1 MTEDNRITTETNT
14 NQPDNTKGQNEV
26 EMPTP
31 QKENKE
37 ITTGNNEQNQGQ
49 DEQKS
54 TQENQTV
61 SNQNAG
67 KAGFQPEQNSNG
79 ADDKRKSDETER
91 RERESTTPTY
101 QDANQNADWQQDKIN
116 EANNEKGNSVDEK
129 GKPHNKNQEVNKE
142 ASVSDSEKEK
152 GKLGDTRK
160 DSITERPKTET
171 YEKETDNDTWKSI
184 DKGNK
189 GHTDEEQKRERQ
201 NKNPINK

>member
-1 MTEDNRITTETNT
+1 MTEDNRITTETST
-14 NQPDNTKGQNEV
+14 NQNDTKGQNEV
-26 EMPTP
+26 EMPSP

-37 ITTGNNEQNQGQ
+37 ITTGNDNQNEQGSNTQQNDNQ
-49 DEQKS
+49 K
-54 TQENQTV
+54 
-61 SNQNAG
+61 
-67 KAGFQPEQNSNG
+67 PEQNSNG
-79 ADDKRKSDETER
+79 GDDKRKSDETER

-142 ASVSDSEKEK
+142 ASVSGSEKEK

-171 YEKETDNDTWKSI
+171 YEKKTDNDTWKSVNN
-184 DKGNK
+184 GNK

-201 NKNPINK
+201 NKNPINQ